1 MAGKGRLALAPFEDN
16 RTFLGGDATRF
27 MATHKSTVARLL
39 ELLVEHY
46 LKGDFKPITP
56 ITSFDA
62 ENIEEAF
69 KYLQKGSHIGKIV
82 IKFPQ
87 DDTLPLAPT
96 IPLPEFRSDATY
108 VLVGGLGGLGKAIAG
123 WMASYGAKNLMFLSR
138 SAGKSQ
144 EDQAFSKEL
153 NLMGCSTQFFAVDI
167 ADAAAVKEAVAHASL
182 PIAGAMHMAMVLAD
196 RGIFDMDLETWNKA
210 VGPKI
215 QGAWNLHNLLPKD
228 MDFLVLFSSNSGTHG
243 FYGQSNYASGNT
255 FLDAFSQY
263 RQSLGLPASVMSIGP
278 IDDIGFVSLHA
289 STKETLVQKVA
300 NLLWET
306 SFLDTLQLAIARSS
320 TKYAPQPISVELP
333 FSGYQAPN
341 HIFHAPEGSAPV
353 MDAEDGAMWMWKRDA
368 RLAVYRNIQKVSTV
382 ASAGSGNQLKQFL
395 SSVAK
400 EPSKLDQKSS
410 ADIITK
416 ELGNCISNFLM
427 KGDEAIDLSLSLSA
441 AGVDSLVA
449 IEIRNWWKQ
458 NLGTDVSVLELL
470 GGGSIE
476 QLGTIAA
483 QRLKTKYTN
492 K

>member
-1 MAGKGRLALAPFEDN
+1 MAGKGQLALAPFEDN
-16 RTFLGGDATRF
+16 RTFLGGDAIRF
-27 MATHKSTVARLL
+27 IATHKSTVARLL
-39 ELLVEHY
+39 ELLVEQY
-46 LKGDFKPITP
+46 LKGDFKPIAP

-69 KYLQKGSHIGKIV
+69 KYLQQGSHIGKII
-82 IKFPQ
+82 IKFSR

-96 IPLPEFRSDATY
+96 VPLPAFRSDATY
-108 VLVGGLGGLGKAIAG
+108 VLVGGLGGLGKAIAS

-138 SAGKSQ
+138 SAGRSP
-144 EDQAFSKEL
+144 EDQAFTKEL
-153 NLMGCSTQFFAVDI
+153 NLMGCATQLFAVDI
-167 ADAAAVKEAVAHASL
+167 ADAGAVKEAVSHASL
-182 PIAGAMHMAMVLAD
+182 PIAGALQMAMVLAD

-210 VGPKI
+210 IVPKV
-215 QGAWNLHNLLPKD
+215 QGAWNLHNLLPKN
-228 MDFLVLFSSNSGTHG
+228 MDFFVLFSSNSGTHG

-278 IDDIGFVSLHA
+278 IDDIGFVSMHS

-320 TKYAPQPISVELP
+320 TEYAPRRTPVEQP

-353 MDAEDGAMWMWKRDA
+353 PDAETTWMWKRDA

-382 ASAGSGNQLKQFL
+382 SSAASGNQLKQFI
-395 SSVAK
+395 SRMAK
-400 EPSKLDQKSS
+400 DPSKLDQKSS
-410 ADIITK
+410 ADVITQ

-441 AGVDSLVA
+441 VGVDSLVA

-476 QLGTIAA
+476 QLGMMAA
-483 QRLKTKYTN
+483 QRLKTKYTS

>member
-1 MAGKGRLALAPFEDN
+1 M
-16 RTFLGGDATRF
+16 T
-27 MATHKSTVARLL
+27 
-39 ELLVEHY
+39 
-46 LKGDFKPITP
+46 
-56 ITSFDA
+56 
-62 ENIEEAF
+62 
-69 KYLQKGSHIGKIV
+69 
-82 IKFPQ
+82 
-87 DDTLPLAPT
+87 
-96 IPLPEFRSDATY
+96 
-108 VLVGGLGGLGKAIAG
+108 
-123 WMASYGAKNLMFLSR
+123 SYGAKNLMFLSR

-167 ADAAAVKEAVAHASL
+167 ADAAAVKEAVSHASL
-182 PIAGAMHMAMVLAD
+182 PIAGAMHVAMVLAD

-228 MDFLVLFSSNSGTHG
+228 MEFLVLFSSNSGTHG

-341 HIFHAPEGSAPV
+341 HIFHAPEGSAPI
-353 MDAEDGAMWMWKRDA
+353 MDVDDGAMWMWKRDA
-368 RLAVYRNIQKVSTV
+368 CLAVYRNIQKGSTV
-382 ASAGSGNQLKQFL
+382 TSAGSGNQLKQFL

-410 ADIITK
+410 ADIIIK
-416 ELGNCISNFLM
+416 ELGNCVSNFLM
-427 KGDEAIDLSLSLSA
+427 KGDEAIDLSLSLSD

-458 NLGTDVSVLELL
+458 NLGTDVSVLKLL

-476 QLGTIAA
+476 QLGTMAA
-483 QRLKTKYTN
+483 ERLRTKYTS